1 MQLEEQDIAAAKAV
15 FHQPPLKAN
24 CAQSVTIL
32 AGRDD
37 LVEPMRAMGG
47 GRAPEGLCGAL
58 HAALALTPESRREE
72 IIAAFREAA
81 GATTCR
87 EIKGVV
93 KTPCE
98 HCVAIGNRL
107 RAAFAQ

>member
-1 MQLEEQDIAAAKAV
+1 MQLTEQDVAAAQSV
-15 FHQPPLKAN
+15 FHQPPLNAN
-24 CAQSVTIL
+24 CAQSVALL

-37 LVEPMRAMGG
+37 LVEPFRACGG

-58 HAALALTPESRREE
+58 HAALALCPEERREE

-87 EIKGVV
+87 ELKGAC
-93 KTPCE
+93 KTPCV
-98 HCVAIGNRL
+98 HCVAIGDKL
-107 RAAFAQ
+107 RASFS